1 MRQTE
6 DKEKGIDLNLPI
18 PIIMVNVCKLNSP
31 IRRQKWSIWLRKK
44 KKTILLTRKR
54 PFQDKNMKN
63 WGKTNHTKSY

>member
-6 DKEKGIDLNLPI
+6 DKEKGIDLNPPI

-44 KKTILLTRKR
+44 KNYSAYKKKALSR
-54 PFQDKNMKN
+54 
-63 WGKTNHTKSY
+63 